1 MCQVDRGEASSRRCP
16 QGATL
21 GAVAAAPAGDL
32 GQMWTHSTFGGR
44 RAPAKCSTRFSGTR
58 TGPHTTPRYPKS
70 RRRWRYAWARNAAC
84 SRFTP
89 HDCFSL
95 STLGALNP
103 LRFNRHYRPLLDRH
117 AGIIENL
124 RDDCLAPVSPAV
136 AGLCD
141 HRGGRGARCVLSNSK
156 LPRSAPSKAVSTLA
170 LDTSTRRRGDDEA
183 RRHTPAQAAAGA
195 HRQRRDARAA
205 LGGHR
210 SHRSHGAPL
219 CRRVP

>member
-1 MCQVDRGEASSRRCP
+1 LVQSGLTP
-16 QGATL
+16 
-21 GAVAAAPAGDL
+21 
-32 GQMWTHSTFGGR
+32 HFGGR

-124 RDDCLAPVSPAV
+124 RDDCQAPVSPAV

-141 HRGGRGARCVLSNSK
+141 HRGGRGARQCLRWR
-156 LPRSAPSKAVSTLA
+156 LTPRRGDEAT
-170 LDTSTRRRGDDEA
+170 TRRRRG
-183 RRHTPAQAAAGA
+183 TPAHPCPGRRRRAPSATG
-195 HRQRRDARAA
+195 RPRRTQRPQELRSAA
-205 LGGHR
+205 LPPR
-210 SHRSHGAPL
+210 PRRALPTPPTRPL
-219 CRRVP
+219 RPLSAS